1 MQRQGLGGLEV
12 RGAARP
18 GARPAC
24 CRGSESA
31 ERVAAG
37 RLRPS
42 AHPCARRPSGP
53 CPTKGGPCRSWP
65 RLPISSRL
73 QTAAR
78 HSRPRGARGWRS
90 LGRLPSAWLF
100 PATVSRAQ
108 RVPTRGDAGAPT
120 RGDAGSRWESPEGSG
135 EAEEAALLLPRPR
148 GSGRGSRSLDLRD
161 RIPGE
166 RGPTP
171 GVHTRAVR
179 PASRPA
185 RAERVRASRP
195 ADPVALCRSL

>member
-1 MQRQGLGGLEV
+1 MAWKCGVQLGLGPGRL
-12 RGAARP
+12 AA
-18 GARPAC
+18 GAR
-24 CRGSESA
+24 S
-31 ERVAAG
+31 
-37 RLRPS
+37 RPS
-42 AHPCARRPSGP
+42 VWPPRVSGPPAHPCARRPSGP

-100 PATVSRAQ
+100 PATVSRAR

-135 EAEEAALLLPRPR
+135 EAEEGALLLPRPR
-148 GSGRGSRSLDLRD
+148 GSGLGSWSLDLRD

-179 PASRPA
+179 PASRPG
-185 RAERVRASRP
+185 RAECVRASRP
-195 ADPVALCRSL
+195 ADPVALCR